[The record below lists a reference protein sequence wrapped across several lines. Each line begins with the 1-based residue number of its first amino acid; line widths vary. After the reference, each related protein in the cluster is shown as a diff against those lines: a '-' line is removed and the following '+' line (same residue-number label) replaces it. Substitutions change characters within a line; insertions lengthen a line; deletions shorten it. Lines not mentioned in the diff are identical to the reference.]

1 MKYISQ
7 FLIIISVT
15 VAAELIKFL
24 LPLPIPASIYGLIL
38 LFLLL
43 KSGLLKLSA
52 IEDVGNF
59 LLGLM
64 PLILV
69 PTSVSFI
76 DAMDAMM
83 ELLAPVLIMGLAGTV
98 LVMGVT
104 GRVAQWMARRRKGDA
119 DNG

>member
-1 MKYISQ
+1 MKYLSQ
-7 FLIIISVT
+7 IVIIFAVT

-24 LPLPIPASIYGLIL
+24 IPLPVPASIYGLVL

-43 KSGLLKLSA
+43 KSGILKLSA
-52 IEDVGNF
+52 IEDVGDF
-59 LLGLM
+59 LLGMM

-76 DAMDAMM
+76 GAIDAMM
-83 ELLAPVLIMGLAGTV
+83 ELLVPVLIMGILGTL

-104 GRVAQWMARRRKGDA
+104 GRVAQWMTRRKGGK
-119 DNG
+119 NHG